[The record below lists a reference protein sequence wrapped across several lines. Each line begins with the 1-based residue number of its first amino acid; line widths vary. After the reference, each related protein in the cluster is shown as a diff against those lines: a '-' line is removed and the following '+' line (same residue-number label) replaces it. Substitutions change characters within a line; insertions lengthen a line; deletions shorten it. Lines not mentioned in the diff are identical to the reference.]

1 VRCLKIYRFPVVGH
15 GGIGGGADKARV
27 PGHDGTKR
35 AGRDPGERVVAVD
48 GDVRRLMGGEEA
60 GGSADERR
68 GNVVQIAGQYIVDEA
83 HAVTRRLS
91 KKTRFRRQKRAR
103 VP

>member
-1 VRCLKIYRFPVVGH
+1 M
-15 GGIGGGADKARV
+15 
-27 PGHDGTKR
+27 
-35 AGRDPGERVVAVD
+35 VAVD

-68 GNVVQIAGQYIVDEA
+68 GNVVQIVGQYNVDEA
-83 HAVTRRLS
+83 HAVMRRLS